1 MTNAF
6 LNELP
11 YYYSTIREFKELSQI
26 VAQDWEKI
34 DQALEL
40 VTQEQFIMT
49 SSEAGVARRE
59 LEFGIV
65 ADPVNEPL
73 RFRKLRLLSYI
84 QSNPPFTLEYLK
96 NMLDSLLGETNH
108 EIFLDVD
115 TFEMELSV
123 YSPEAVYYKEVE
135 RLAERIVPL
144 NIDLVTSIVLIREYM
159 ILRFGAYGFD
169 MNYKRTNK
177 FHTEAVPGTGR
188 LEDNLIA
195 KYGAYAFDALYP
207 KTNKF
212 SPTASPGMVVD
223 EQEISLKASAYA
235 FAQGLPITGKFIA
248 KEGW

>member
-11 YYYSTIREFKELSQI
+11 HYYSTIREFKELSQI

-49 SSEAGVARRE
+49 SSEAGIARRE

-96 NMLDSLLGETNH
+96 NMLDSLLGENNH

-115 TFEMELSV
+115 IFEMELSV
-123 YSPEAVYYKEVE
+123 YSPEAIYYKEVE

-144 NIDLVTSIVLIREYM
+144 NIDLITSIILIREYM
-159 ILRFGAYGFD
+159 ILRFGAYGFGT
-169 MNYKRTNK
+169 NYKRTNK

-188 LEDNLIA
+188 LVDNMVL
-195 KYGAYAFDALYP
+195 KNGPYSFNALYP
-207 KTNKF
+207 ITNKF
-212 SPTASPGMVVD
+212 TPTASPGMIVE
-223 EQEISLKASAYA
+223 EQALSLKASVYT
-235 FAQGLPITGKFIA
+235 FAQGLPITGKFVA